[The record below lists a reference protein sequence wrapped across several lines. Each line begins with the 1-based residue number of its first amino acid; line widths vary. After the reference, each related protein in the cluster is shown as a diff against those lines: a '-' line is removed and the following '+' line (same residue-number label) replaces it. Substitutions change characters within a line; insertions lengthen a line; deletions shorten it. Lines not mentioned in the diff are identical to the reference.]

1 MNYGYQRT
9 VSIPFEDV
17 DLKIRS
23 ALAEIGFGVIT
34 EINIKKTFKE
44 KLNLDY
50 PRFRIFGACNPELAE
65 KALTLQP
72 EVAML
77 MPCNVVFWENDDSSV
92 TLSVIDAEQQLS
104 ATGDDDLTQLGK
116 DVDLMLKSAIDSI
129 EIL

>member
-9 VSIPFEDV
+9 VKTPFEDV

-104 ATGDDDLTQLGK
+104 ATGHDDLTQLGK

-129 EIL
+129 

>member
-1 MNYGYQRT
+1 MNYGYQRK

-104 ATGDDDLTQLGK
+104 ATGHDDLTKLGK
-116 DVDLMLKSAIDSI
+116 DVDLMLKRAIDSI
-129 EIL
+129 

>member
-1 MNYGYQRT
+1 MNYGYQRK

-23 ALAEIGFGVIT
+23 ALEEIGFGVIT
-34 EINIKKTFKE
+34 EIDIKKTFKE

-77 MPCNVVFWENDDSSV
+77 MPCNVVFWENGDSSV

-104 ATGDDDLTQLGK
+104 ATGHDDLTKLGK
-116 DVDLMLKSAIDSI
+116 DVDLMLKRAIDSI
-129 EIL
+129 

>member
-9 VSIPFEDV
+9 VKTPFEDV

-34 EINIKKTFKE
+34 EIDIKKTFKE

-77 MPCNVVFWENDDSSV
+77 MPCNVVFWENEDSSV
-92 TLSVIDAEQQLS
+92 TVSVIDAEQQLS
-104 ATGDDDLTQLGK
+104 ATGHDDLTQLGK

-129 EIL
+129 

>member
-65 KALTLQP
+65 KALSVQP

-77 MPCNVVFWENDDSSV
+77 MPCNVVFWENNDGSV
-92 TLSVIDAEQQLS
+92 TLSVVDAEQQLS
-104 ATGDDDLTQLGK
+104 ATNHDDLIQLGK
-116 DVDLMLKSAIDSI
+116 DVDLMLKNAIDSI
-129 EIL
+129 

>member
-1 MNYGYQRT
+1 MNYGYQRK

-23 ALAEIGFGVIT
+23 ALADIGFGVIT

-44 KLNLDY
+44 KLDLDY

-77 MPCNVVFWENDDSSV
+77 MPCNVVFWENGDSSV

-104 ATGDDDLTQLGK
+104 ATGHGDLTQLGK

-129 EIL
+129 

>member
-1 MNYGYQRT
+1 MNYGYQRKF
-9 VSIPFEDV
+9 SIPFEDV

-34 EINIKKTFKE
+34 EIDIKKTFKE

-77 MPCNVVFWENDDSSV
+77 MPCNVVFWENGDSSV

-104 ATGDDDLTQLGK
+104 ATGHDDLTQLGK

-129 EIL
+129 

>member
-34 EINIKKTFKE
+34 EIDIKKTFKE

-72 EVAML
+72 EVALL
-77 MPCNVVFWENDDSSV
+77 MPCNVVFWENGDSSV

-104 ATGDDDLTQLGK
+104 ATGHDDLTQLGK
-116 DVDLMLKSAIDSI
+116 DVDLLLKRAIDSI
-129 EIL
+129 

>member
-23 ALAEIGFGVIT
+23 ALADIGFGVIT

-104 ATGDDDLTQLGK
+104 ATGHDDLTQLGK
-116 DVDLMLKSAIDSI
+116 DVDLMLKRAIDSI
-129 EIL
+129 

>member
-50 PRFRIFGACNPELAE
+50 PRFRILGACNPELAE
-65 KALTLQP
+65 KALNLQP

-104 ATGDDDLTQLGK
+104 ATGHDDLTQLGK
-116 DVDLMLKSAIDSI
+116 DVDLMLKRAIDSI
-129 EIL
+129 

>member
-1 MNYGYQRT
+1 MNYGYQRK

-65 KALTLQP
+65 KALTLEP

-77 MPCNVVFWENDDSSV
+77 MPCNVVFWENGDSSV

-104 ATGDDDLTQLGK
+104 ATGHDDLTQLGK

-129 EIL
+129 

>member
-1 MNYGYQRT
+1 MNYGHQRT

-104 ATGDDDLTQLGK
+104 ATGHDDLTQLGK

-129 EIL
+129 

>member
-34 EINIKKTFKE
+34 EIDIKKTFKE

-65 KALTLQP
+65 KALNFQP

-104 ATGDDDLTQLGK
+104 ATGHDDLTQLGK
-116 DVDLMLKSAIDSI
+116 DVDLMLKRAIDSI
-129 EIL
+129 

>member
-1 MNYGYQRT
+1 MNYGNQKT
-9 VSIPFEDV
+9 ISVAFDDV
-17 DLKIRS
+17 DAKIRF
-23 ALAEIGFGVIT
+23 ALADVGFGIIT

-65 KALTLQP
+65 KALTLEP

-77 MPCNVVFWENDDSSV
+77 MPCNVVFWENGDSSV

-104 ATGDDDLTQLGK
+104 ATGHDDLTQLGK

-129 EIL
+129 